1 MPTANTTLA
10 FDGGV
15 GTLGLDLF
23 VNNGRTLRIDDHGSS
38 VSEAVWSLYAEA
50 LKLFGPVPT
59 LIEWDTNIPAFDV
72 LLDEATKAERALE
85 CVKGLCH
92 ADAA

>member
-1 MPTANTTLA
+1 VKEANVL
-10 FDGGV
+10 
-15 GTLGLDLF
+15 
-23 VNNGRTLRIDDHGSS
+23 TLRTDDHGSS
-38 VSEAVWSLYAEA
+38 VSEAVWLLYAEA

-72 LLDEATKAERALE
+72 LLGEAKKAERVLE
-85 CVKGLCH
+85 SVKGLHH